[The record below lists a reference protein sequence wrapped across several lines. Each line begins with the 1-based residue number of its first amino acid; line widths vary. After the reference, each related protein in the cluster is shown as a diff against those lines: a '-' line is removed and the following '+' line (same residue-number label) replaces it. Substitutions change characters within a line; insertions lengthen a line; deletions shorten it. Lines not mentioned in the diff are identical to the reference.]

1 MSKMFFKLGFG
12 VLAVVGLVWPSY
24 AAVQGRTTLTGHV
37 PAIVSQLA
45 STGQLVGTTNLHL
58 AIGLPLRNQ
67 AALNLLLQQVSDPAS
82 TNYQKYLS
90 VAEFTAQFGPTTDD
104 VQAVSN
110 FANAHGL
117 TVTRTHANRMIIEV
131 SGAASDIEQSFNVTL
146 MTYRHP
152 TENRVFFSPVSEPSV
167 PVGLPVLDISGL
179 SSYARPHPFI
189 NVKPSTPNGAFASS
203 LAGSAP
209 DGSGNYFGNDFHKA
223 YVPGT
228 TLTGAGQKVAL
239 VQFDGYFQSD
249 ITAYAQA
256 AGLPTLSITNILL
269 DGFNGVP
276 TLSGGEVEVEL
287 DIEMVNAMAPG
298 ISQLLV
304 YEENPNVFN
313 PVVILN
319 QIAIDNI
326 AKQIGCSWSL
336 GVAPSGSGTINQI
349 LQQMILQGQSFLQAS
364 GDSDAML
371 PGQADTSFFGIC
383 CNPFVT
389 SVGGTKLTTGAQ
401 GNYLSESVWND
412 RVPNSGQGNYEG
424 GGGGISTFY
433 ATPSWQQGFGNANNH
448 GSATGRNF
456 PDVAFTATGIYI
468 IYDNGRT
475 GSVGGTSCAA
485 PLWAGF
491 MALANQQAIL
501 NGRSSVGFLNPAIYA
516 LAKTAAYTNSFR
528 DTTIGDNTW
537 PGSPTNFFAVS
548 GYDLCTGLGTPNGTN
563 LINALVGNAAPVSS
577 RPIISAPR
585 APWGTTL
592 GVMNGGNPN
601 GAWFLFV
608 QDDKPLD
615 VGVISNGWSV
625 SLTSANPVGFVSDNQ
640 LLVSPALAN
649 VNLGGNWTM
658 TFSITNYGPS
668 IATNILVSDDLPI
681 GAGLAFV
688 GAVPSVG
695 SLSQFGSTLLW
706 NIPVLGI
713 NAGAQLNVSLNASVL
728 GTYTNS
734 ATVSGAGDLNPDDD
748 TAIAI
753 ANVSVFS
760 PPAFSSVT
768 FSGGH
773 PTISVT
779 NAGAPMSVIIQ
790 ATTNLANPFSW
801 LPIYTNPTPF
811 SFTDLGAT
819 NYPYRFYRSLLGP

>member
-1 MSKMFFKLGFG
+1 MSKMFFKMGLG
-12 VLAVVGLVWPSY
+12 VLAIVGLVWPSY

-37 PAIVSQLA
+37 PAVVSQLA
-45 STGQLVGTTNLHL
+45 STGQLVGSTNLHL

-67 AALNLLLQQVSDPAS
+67 AALNLLLQQVNDPAS

-90 VAEFTAQFGPTTDD
+90 AAEFTAQFGPTTDD

-117 TVTRTHANRMIIEV
+117 TVTRTHANRMIVEV
-131 SGAASDIEQSFNVTL
+131 SGAVSDVEHTFNVTL
-146 MTYRHP
+146 KTYQHP
-152 TENRVFFSPVSEPSV
+152 TENRVFYSPTAEPSV
-167 PVGLPVLDISGL
+167 PAGLPVLDIGGL
-179 SSYARPHPFI
+179 SSYAKPHPFI
-189 NVKPSTPNGAFASS
+189 KVKPSTPNGAFASS
-203 LAGSAP
+203 LTGSAP

-228 TLTGAGQKVAL
+228 TLTGAGQKIAL
-239 VQFDGYFQSD
+239 LQFDGYFPSD
-249 ITAYAQA
+249 IAAYAQA
-256 AGLPTLSITNILL
+256 AGLPALSITNILL
-269 DGFNGVP
+269 DGFNGIP
-276 TLSGGEVEVEL
+276 TLTGGEVEVEL

-298 ISQLLV
+298 SQLLV

-319 QIAIDNI
+319 QIATDNI
-326 AKQIGCSWSL
+326 AKQIGCSWSF
-336 GVAPSGSGTINQI
+336 GIAPNGSGTINQI

-389 SVGGTKLTTGAQ
+389 SVGGTKLATDAG

-412 RVPNSGQGNYEG
+412 HVPNVGQGNYYGSG
-424 GGGGISTFY
+424 GGVSTFY
-433 ATPSWQQGFGNANNH
+433 TTPSWQQGFGNANNH
-448 GSATGRNF
+448 GSTTGRNF
-456 PDVAFTATGIYI
+456 PDVAFTATDIYI
-468 IYDNGRT
+468 IYDNGQT
-475 GSVGGTSCAA
+475 GAVGGTSCAA

-491 MALANQQAIL
+491 MALVNQQGAL
-501 NGRSSVGFLNPAIYA
+501 NGRPPVGFLNPAIYA
-516 LAKTAAYTNSFR
+516 LAHTGAYTNYFR

-537 PGSPTNFFAVS
+537 PGSPTNFFAVT
-548 GYDLCTGLGTPNGTN
+548 GYDLATGLGTPRGTN
-563 LINALVGNAAPVSS
+563 LIFALTGVTNIVSG
-577 RPIISAPR
+577 PIISAPR

-601 GAWFLFV
+601 GFWYLFV

-615 VGVISNGWSV
+615 TGVISNGWAV
-625 SLTSANPVGFVSDNQ
+625 TLTSANPVGFASDN
-640 LLVSPALAN
+640 LMFASPTNAN
-649 VNLGGNWTM
+649 VNLGGNWTV
-658 TFSITNYGPS
+658 TYSVTNYGPS
-668 IATNILVSDDLPI
+668 IATNILVTDDMPI

-695 SLSQFGSTLLW
+695 SLSQLGSTLLW
-706 NIPVLGI
+706 NIPTLAI
-713 NAGAQLNVSLNASVL
+713 NAGAQLNVTFNATVL
-728 GTYTNS
+728 GIYTNS
-734 ATVSGAGDLNPDDD
+734 VTVSGAGDPNPDDD
-748 TAIAI
+748 TAVAY
-753 ANVSVFS
+753 ANVAVFS

-768 FSGGH
+768 FTNGR

-790 ATTNLANPFSW
+790 ANTNLANPFSW
-801 LPIYTNPTPF
+801 LPIYTNTTPF
-811 SFTDLGAT
+811 SFTDLNAT